1 MSSDELKMSDVRQIQ
16 ARFPQISLLAPRNSK
31 PNSIARLGTVSLYLI
46 IESLNCLLFCAKT
59 KDVKKNKEIMYLNIL
74 AIFLNI
80 RIR

>member
-1 MSSDELKMSDVRQIQ
+1 
-16 ARFPQISLLAPRNSK
+16 
-31 PNSIARLGTVSLYLI
+31 LI
-46 IESLNCLLFCAKT
+46 IESLSCLLFWAKT

>member
-1 MSSDELKMSDVRQIQ
+1 MTLRRVVVTGMG
-16 ARFPQISLLAPRNSK
+16 AL
-31 PNSIARLGTVSLYLI
+31 THLYLI

-59 KDVKKNKEIMYLNIL
+59 KDVKKNKEIMYLNNL